1 MCNAAARVGSRDRLM
16 NNCRRLRRGGN
27 GFGIEADIA
36 EEQIRL
42 SHLNIFGAA
51 QLARHVAGKG
61 KDRRMVAG
69 CFIKAGDKVRAAG
82 TGRARAY
89 AEATGQ
95 LGLPRS
101 GECCSLL
108 MPDSDPLYLAAAN
121 SVAQRIEGIT
131 DHAEDLP
138 NPDLSSTPTRTSATI

>member
-1 MCNAAARVGSRDRLM
+1 
-16 NNCRRLRRGGN
+16 
-27 GFGIEADIA
+27 
-36 EEQIRL
+36 
-42 SHLNIFGAA
+42 
-51 QLARHVAGKG
+51 
-61 KDRRMVAG
+61 MVAG

-121 SVAQRIEGIT
+121 SVAQRIVGIT